1 MRRVAVEFG
10 RALLAALLLVALAYG
25 GSAIATSVGSGSPTV
40 SITLTQ
46 GISAVSGTFSGDV
59 GIAGNLGVTGTL
71 GVTGAASFKGAAT
84 FAPSSGVP
92 ITVTGVSGT
101 TGMVITGPSG
111 GQSLSISGPPIGA
124 FNALNITDGNGTT
137 TAARFGILVN
147 NWANTIG
154 GAAAKFVAIGANGN
168 GVTATCSGGGNA
180 GSFTE
185 TGTGYALEV
194 VGDTTSP
201 SKGSIKLTPLD
212 ADPTSCAVGDIYVTT
227 AGVLKVCT
235 ATTPTWV
242 NVGSQ

>member
-1 MRRVAVEFG
+1 MRMRN
-10 RALLAALLLVALAYG
+10 LVALCTLSVTLSILGIVWSEPTILDAAPG
-25 GSAIATSVGSGSPTV
+25 FTNVARPVNLASPAFTGTATAEN
-40 SITLTQ
+40 LN
-46 GISAVSGTFSGDV
+46 VSGNV
-59 GIAGNLGVTGTL
+59 GITGTL

-180 GSFTE
+180 GSFTA

-212 ADPTSCAVGDIYVTT
+212 ANPTSCAVGDIYVTT

>member
-71 GVTGAASFKGAAT
+71 GVTGAAS
-84 FAPSSGVP
+84 
-92 ITVTGVSGT
+92 VSGGLTVEQST
-101 TGMVITGPSG
+101 TNT
-111 GQSLSISGPPIGA
+111 IGA
-124 FNALNITDGNGTT
+124 TITGNGTASGAQISGGDGAT
-137 TAARFGILVN
+137 NVSGLVVRGGGSSGSLGTPSVTTGAIVAQGKGGGYGICAKGGNTNGATAALF
-147 NWANTIG
+147 
-154 GAAAKFVAIGANGN
+154 
-168 GVTATCSGGGNA
+168 
-180 GSFTE
+180 E
-185 TGTGYALEV
+185 GTGSAGRALDANSSGIV
-194 VGDTTSP
+194 AAFTGDTTSP
-201 SKGSIKLTPLD
+201 TWGTLRLTPLN
-212 ADPTSCAVGDIYVTT
+212 ADPTSCQVGDLYMTT
-227 AGVLKVCT
+227 SGVLRVCT